1 MHYRLF
7 RLLAPSAG
15 SRRFQKVRVFP
26 RANLRYALGMEQPAT
41 EFEWA
46 IYADATFAGLSIL
59 IPLPLVDLAF
69 EQYFRRRMPRSIAR
83 HRNRRLHPV
92 VLGILNRLG
101 CSTLGCLLFVPWLG
115 FQLLK
120 RLSRKILYFLTVKE
134 ATDTLAYYW
143 HRAFLIDYALRSG
156 HLDDATSALHA
167 ERAMDV
173 TLDNAQTSPLL
184 VAARQV
190 VQQSPRVMSTLWRAV
205 RRQRE
210 DTLAEGERATLRAA
224 WKNLDHYL
232 QTLAGEYLSA
242 YTEMVAAEDAAPDPQ

>member
-1 MHYRLF
+1 MHYKPF
-7 RLLAPSAG
+7 RLLVPLAR
-15 SRRFQKVRVFP
+15 SRQAHKVRFFLL
-26 RANLRYALGMEQPAT
+26 ANVRYALSMEQPAT

-59 IPLPLVDLAF
+59 IPLPLIDLAF

-83 HRNRRLHPV
+83 HRNRPLQPI

-101 CSTLGCLLFVPWLG
+101 CSPLGCVLLVPWLG
-115 FQLLK
+115 FQLLR
-120 RLSRKILYFLTVKE
+120 RLSKKILYFLTVKE

-156 HLDDATSALHA
+156 HLDDAESALHA
-167 ERAMDV
+167 EQAMRV
-173 TLDNAQTSPLL
+173 TLDDTRTSPLL
-184 VAARQV
+184 VVAQQI

-210 DTLAEGERATLRAA
+210 DTLATDEQATLRAA
-224 WKNLDHYL
+224 WKNLDDYL
-232 QTLAGEYLSA
+232 QTVASEYLIA
-242 YTEMVAAEDAAPDPQ
+242 YREMVASQDPAPSPQ